1 MEILDRTFERQ
12 WGYLSFANS
21 INGFY
26 TKSCVYVLKSRY
38 RLSICLKSLFR
49 HKNKW
54 DGEIPYK
61 VVLCKPIEQ
70 ILKRV
75 YDNYTRMLARKNAP
89 TRFWISITIDYNAM
103 SEKPEFLYDS
113 YIFKTYYNGFAE
125 TYKEIHHS
133 QTKELVTPQVFYD
146 FSRSY
151 ILSDK
156 IQSLHN
162 EPSSDCRKIRPFR
175 DFCIDLG
182 RFSALLYTE
191 AETAKNNVK
200 ANAILDRLANF
211 EKSTQIEELP
221 FLESI
226 MLQLSKTKGL
236 RGDNN
241 NLFLAGLRGIISSG
255 NNYEKFFK
263 DIKIE
268 DIINVAIKYVTSKT
282 YEVTHKKDLSR
293 SQKIGSVMLF
303 LKHTVDCE
311 ILNIKIE
318 GERKGKNGNLNIEAF
333 LKVASNDFGNI
344 TDSEKRQIK
353 AYYSDTDSG
362 DHHMPEGRENDFESY
377 FKEVSGKKHTDC

>member
-1 MEILDRTFERQ
+1 M
-12 WGYLSFANS
+12 
-21 INGFY
+21 
-26 TKSCVYVLKSRY
+26 
-38 RLSICLKSLFR
+38 
-49 HKNKW
+49 
-54 DGEIPYK
+54 
-61 VVLCKPIEQ
+61 
-70 ILKRV
+70 
-75 YDNYTRMLARKNAP
+75 
-89 TRFWISITIDYNAM
+89 
-103 SEKPEFLYDS
+103 
-113 YIFKTYYNGFAE
+113 
-125 TYKEIHHS
+125 
-133 QTKELVTPQVFYD
+133 
-146 FSRSY
+146 
-151 ILSDK
+151 
-156 IQSLHN
+156 HN

-293 SQKIGSVMLF
+293 SQKIASVMLF

-311 ILNIKIE
+311 ILNI
-318 GERKGKNGNLNIEAF
+318 NPTL
-333 LKVASNDFGNI
+333 
-344 TDSEKRQIK
+344 T
-353 AYYSDTDSG
+353 
-362 DHHMPEGRENDFESY
+362 SY
-377 FKEVSGKKHTDC
+377 FA